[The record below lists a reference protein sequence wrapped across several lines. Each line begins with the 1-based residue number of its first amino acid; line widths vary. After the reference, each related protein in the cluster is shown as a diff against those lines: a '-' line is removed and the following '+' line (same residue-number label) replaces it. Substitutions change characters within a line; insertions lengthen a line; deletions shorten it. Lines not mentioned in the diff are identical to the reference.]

1 MHTRQGKII
10 PGVKFSTLSTEF
22 STGFGERLGKPGA
35 FLPRTRETLRFM
47 GFPGTASLFSEQ
59 MLGGKVPLLSR
70 TAGAKLPGT
79 AKNRGGNPLRLVRN
93 IAKRN
98 IFPGP
103 PGEMLSPESCPPPM
117 GQSLPEMGRSG
128 YFRHR
133 CSFSPTPRQHRYP
146 SPTSTPMPVRSL
158 ATSFIFSCLPIRNH
172 RPQIPRHFPLPAAPW
187 DLPWDRNCR
196 CGGVCRHCVY
206 RDFPGAAGLE

>member
-10 PGVKFSTLSTEF
+10 PDVKFSTLSTEF

-59 MLGGKVPLLSR
+59 MLGEKSPLLSR

-103 PGEMLSPESCPPPM
+103 PGEMLPPESCPPPM
-117 GQSLPEMGRSG
+117 GQSVPEMGKSG

-133 CSFSPTPRQHRYP
+133 CSFSPTPQQHRYP

-187 DLPWDRNCR
+187 DLPWARNCR
-196 CGGVCRHCVY
+196 YGGVCRHCVY

>member
-35 FLPRTRETLRFM
+35 FLPRTREPSDSWD
-47 GFPGTASLFSEQ
+47 FPGQHLCF
-59 MLGGKVPLLSR
+59 LNRCWGKVPLLSR

-103 PGEMLSPESCPPPM
+103 PGGMLPPESCPPPM

-128 YFRHR
+128 YFRNR
-133 CSFSPTPRQHRYP
+133 CSFSPMPRQHRYP

-158 ATSFIFSCLPIRNH
+158 AISFIFSCLPIRNH
-172 RPQIPRHFPLPAAPW
+172 RPQIPRHFPLPAVPW

-206 RDFPGAAGLE
+206 RDSPGAAGLE

>member
-47 GFPGTASLFSEQ
+47 GFPGTAPLFSEQ

-103 PGEMLSPESCPPPM
+103 PGEMLPPECCPPPM

-158 ATSFIFSCLPIRNH
+158 ATSFIFSYLPIRNH

-206 RDFPGAAGLE
+206 RDSPGAAGLE

>member
-47 GFPGTASLFSEQ
+47 GFPGTAPLFSEQ

-103 PGEMLSPESCPPPM
+103 PGEMLPPESCPPPM

-146 SPTSTPMPVRSL
+146 SPTSTPMPVRSF
-158 ATSFIFSCLPIRNH
+158 AISFIFSCLPIRNH

-187 DLPWDRNCR
+187 DLPWDKNCR
-196 CGGVCRHCVY
+196 YGGVCRHCVY

>member
-47 GFPGTASLFSEQ
+47 GFPGTAPLFSEQ

-103 PGEMLSPESCPPPM
+103 PGGMLPPESCPPPM
-117 GQSLPEMGRSG
+117 GQSVPEMGRSG
-128 YFRHR
+128 YFRNR
-133 CSFSPTPRQHRYP
+133 CSFSPMPRQHRYP

-172 RPQIPRHFPLPAAPW
+172 RPQIPRHFPPPAAPW
-187 DLPWDRNCR
+187 DLPWDKNCR

>member
-47 GFPGTASLFSEQ
+47 GFPGTAPLFSEQ

-70 TAGAKLPGT
+70 TAGANLPGT

-103 PGEMLSPESCPPPM
+103 PGEMFPPESCPPPM

-128 YFRHR
+128 YFRNR
-133 CSFSPTPRQHRYP
+133 CSFSPMPRQHRYP

-158 ATSFIFSCLPIRNH
+158 AISFIFSCLPIRNH

-196 CGGVCRHCVY
+196 YGGVCRHCVY